1 MSLSA
6 LFTRPLANKSFPLLP
21 LHASQTPTPYQPA
34 PATLNLTPPFPNMT
48 DPGPHSDALLALS
61 RQETHLQSTLQALL
75 DAQSEGLLAGLGG
88 ANPAHDD
95 ASSTGSRTP
104 TTAESMHQPHKP
116 KSVIPVRQPARK
128 KVGLQ
133 GARRGIARA
142 ISDLANLKSEEDRVL
157 NDEVAHRESIL
168 STVSSFEQ
176 KSTGLR
182 EQIRGIQSEESSLRV
197 EHLEA
202 EKKTLAN
209 SIHDLE
215 TQLYEM
221 KARHGQL
228 IREIDGLNN
237 SVQSKLSSYES
248 ALALAERDM
257 KRFLARPPVVE
268 TSTKAATTGIW
279 ALPKERRTLAMVGEH
294 YSEEQQ
300 KLKTRSEA
308 VRAEGSALEEGQ
320 AVWED
325 VVQEVNRVEKSLRG
339 EMQRMQSSSKIKT
352 GEYDTSKG
360 METILQTM
368 RHARTNIESKLD
380 LAERNKWRLL
390 VCCIGAELEALI
402 EGEAVL
408 EGAIEASST
417 TMIPRGISSHHEA
430 EVGVSKALSNNGGT
444 VGGGGGGPLIDDSAS
459 TPAPAAGSQKDEGEE
474 VEEGISPVRGIWDR
488 SEDGDEDE
496 GPGMELLVSRHG
508 G

>member
-1 MSLSA
+1 
-6 LFTRPLANKSFPLLP
+6 
-21 LHASQTPTPYQPA
+21 
-34 PATLNLTPPFPNMT
+34 MT
-48 DPGPHSDALLALS
+48 DPIPQSDALLALS

-88 ANPAHDD
+88 ANPAHDH

-142 ISDLANLKSEEDRVL
+142 ISDLANLKSEEGRVL

-168 STVSSFEQ
+168 STVSGFEK

-182 EQIRGIQSEESSLRV
+182 EQIRGIQSEESSLPV

-221 KARHGQL
+221 KARHRQL

-237 SVQSKLSSYES
+237 SVQSKFSSYES
-248 ALALAERDM
+248 ALALTERDM

-268 TSTKAATTGIW
+268 TSTKAATGIW
-279 ALPKERRTLAMVGEH
+279 ALPKERRTLAMVAEH
-294 YSEEQQ
+294 YSEERQ
-300 KLKTRSEA
+300 KLQARSEA
-308 VRAEGSALEEGQ
+308 VRAEGSALEEGK

-339 EMQRMQSSSKIKT
+339 EMQKMQSSPHVKT
-352 GEYDTSKG
+352 GENDTSKG

-368 RHARTNIESKLD
+368 RHARTSIESKLD

-408 EGAIEASST
+408 ESALAAST
-417 TMIPRGISSHHEA
+417 TIVPRGISSHHEA